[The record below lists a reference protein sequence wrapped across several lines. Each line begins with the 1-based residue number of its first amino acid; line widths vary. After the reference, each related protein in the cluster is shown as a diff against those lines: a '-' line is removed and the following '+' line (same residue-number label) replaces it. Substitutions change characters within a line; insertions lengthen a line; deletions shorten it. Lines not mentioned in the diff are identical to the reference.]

1 MDKEKL
7 EYKILCA
14 SFFMA
19 LASFVY
25 SSVDFY
31 SQYNEKYELSIVS
44 SKTKSGS
51 NDNEFRS
58 EFVLSN
64 TGNRTLFVLDS
75 WISFEIEKAH
85 IEKLKKSKRNEV
97 LVLSYIKDVNLSN
110 FSRKVSSWESLELA
124 PSSSK
129 LVTILGE
136 KKYNVLDYY
145 ELMPSKSVEVENVL
159 DDLIHISSITEMEN
173 DPDLL
178 LLQQRGSKFAI
189 LYLNFKLQL
198 ENNEVAYVKW
208 PYDYVVSY
216 RKSSRDPSPISY
228 QIKSYYP
235 RLTSVMKINV
245 LKNSTDKMYRIEI

>member
-7 EYKILCA
+7 EYKILYA
-14 SFFMA
+14 SFLMA
-19 LASFVY
+19 IASFIY

-44 SKTKSGS
+44 SKTKSGR
-51 NDNEFRS
+51 NDSEFRS

-64 TGNRTLFVLDS
+64 TGNRTIFVLDS
-75 WISFEIEKAH
+75 WISLEIEKAH
-85 IEKLKKSKRNEV
+85 IEKLKKSKRNEA
-97 LVLSYIKDVNLSN
+97 LISSYIKGVNFSN
-110 FSRKVSSWESLELA
+110 FSREVSSWESIELA
-124 PSSSK
+124 PNSSK
-129 LVTILGE
+129 LVSILGE
-136 KKYNVLDYY
+136 KNYNVLDYY
-145 ELMPSKSVEVENVL
+145 ELMPSKSIEVESVL
-159 DDLIHISSITEMEN
+159 DDLIHISSITEIGS

-178 LLQQRGSKFAI
+178 LLKQRGSKFAT

-216 RKSSRDPSPISY
+216 RKSSRDPNPISY

-235 RLTSVMKINV
+235 RLTSAVKVNV
-245 LKNSTDKMYRIEI
+245 LKNSTNKMYLIEI

>member
-19 LASFVY
+19 LVSFIY

-75 WISFEIEKAH
+75 WISLEIEKAH
-85 IEKLKKSKRNEV
+85 IEKLKKSKRNEA
-97 LVLSYIKDVNLSN
+97 LILSYIKDVNLSN
-110 FSRKVSSWESLELA
+110 FSREVSSWESIELA
-124 PSSSK
+124 PNSSK
-129 LVTILGE
+129 LVNILGE

-145 ELMPSKSVEVENVL
+145 ELMPSKSIEVENVL
-159 DDLIHISSITEMEN
+159 DDLVHISSITEMGN
-173 DPDLL
+173 DHDLL
-178 LLQQRGSKFAI
+178 LLQQRGSKFAT

-216 RKSSRDPSPISY
+216 RKSSRDPAPISY

-245 LKNSTDKMYRIEI
+245 LKNSTHEMYRIEI